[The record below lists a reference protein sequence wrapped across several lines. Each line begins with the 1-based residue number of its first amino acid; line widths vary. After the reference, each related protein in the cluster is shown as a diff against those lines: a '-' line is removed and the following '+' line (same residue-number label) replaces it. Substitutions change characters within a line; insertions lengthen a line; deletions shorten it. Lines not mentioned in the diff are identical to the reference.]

1 MSLKVERGIVL
12 LSSSGKFFRSNTD
25 VMLPLSQNI
34 AEKLGLERDARTNF
48 KADYG
53 QYATNLQGVF
63 AAGDCR
69 RGQSL
74 VVWAIAE
81 GRQAALQI
89 DNFLMKDIIMAERQ
103 QKQTHVD
110 IGNGHG
116 RPQSLDKA
124 KEDAL
129 NKCIAL
135 HGSEDLGELK
145 KCIDVSIRAATSLHS
160 DNAIQSY

>member
-1 MSLKVERGIVL
+1 
-12 LSSSGKFFRSNTD
+12 
-25 VMLPLSQNI
+25 MLCFPLSQNI

-81 GRQAALQI
+81 GRQAAQQI
-89 DNFLMKDIIMAERQ
+89 DNFLMKDIIMAGRQ
-103 QKQTHVD
+103 QQQKHVD
-110 IGNGHG
+110 IGNGNGNG

-145 KCIDVSIRAATSLHS
+145 KCIDVSIRAATSPHS
-160 DNAIQSY
+160 DNAIQNY